1 MRDNLKKKI
10 KTLKNGMPGKNY
22 DVGYGKPPAATRF
35 VKGKSGNP
43 RGRPKGSRNTM
54 PALNEERLGEIVMQE
69 AYRTIQVKDGP
80 REIGIPMAQA
90 VVRSIA
96 VNAAKGDQRSQKMF
110 TDMVSKKEAK
120 DKKLYDEYLQ
130 TMIEYKLDWEHEI
143 ERHKL
148 MGIKPPEPIPHPDHI
163 IIDMASGQV
172 RVKGPFTK
180 EEKVKWDK
188 IKQRRE
194 AAREAIK
201 IYEAELKD
209 PKNKKYKKIIE
220 DEIAFERRIIE
231 MISERIPD
239 E

>member
-1 MRDNLKKKI
+1 MSDDLSKKI
-10 KTLKNGMPGKNY
+10 KALKSNMPGKDY

-43 RGRPKGSRNTM
+43 KGRPKGSKNTM
-54 PALNEERLGEIVMQE
+54 PALNEERLGDIIMQE
-69 AYRTIQVKDGP
+69 AYRTIKVKDGAK
-80 REIGIPMAQA
+80 EIRIPMAQA
-90 VVRSIA
+90 IVRSMA
-96 VNAAKGDQRSQKMF
+96 VNAAKGDQRSQKIF
-110 TDMVSKKEAK
+110 TDLVSKKEAK

-148 MGIKPPEPIPHPDHI
+148 MGIIPPQPVPHPDHI
-163 IIDMASGQV
+163 KIDMATGQV
-172 RVKGPFTK
+172 RMTGPFTK
-180 EEKVKWDK
+180 EEKAEWDK
-188 IKQRRE
+188 LKKRRK
-194 AAREAIK
+194 AAYEAIK

-220 DEIAFERRIIE
+220 DEIAFERRIIA
-231 MISERIPD
+231 MISERIP